1 MQYSMVSDRILG
13 TMVLPFLHTWMMV
26 LERPAEG
33 MVGEVVV
40 EGVVVVFLV
49 RVMDKVVCVL
59 ILLQPG
65 AEDVAGS
72 NRARVTGN
80 VF

>member
-1 MQYSMVSDRILG
+1 MVSDRTLG

-40 EGVVVVFLV
+40 EGVVVVVFLF
-49 RVMDKVVCVL
+49 RVTDKVVCVL

-65 AEDVAGS
+65 AEDVVGS

>member
-1 MQYSMVSDRILG
+1 MKS
-13 TMVLPFLHTWMMV
+13 
-26 LERPAEG
+26 LEEVVVA
-33 MVGEVVV
+33 EVVV
-40 EGVVVVFLV
+40 EGVVVEGVVVEKVVVIFLL

-59 ILLQPG
+59 ILLQQV